1 MTEGAIFL
9 VLTLGAAALLSVA
22 GMAVLLARR
31 SYKIGALR
39 KNLQTAK
46 RETEEIAQFLIHNP
60 SPFIQLSREGRITFA
75 NPAACRQFP
84 DLFEKASEH
93 PALSG
98 LRDLLR
104 GQTEKSGGKD
114 ESRKDEITR
123 EISVGEK
130 TWVQTIVPIFAA
142 GSGALAVY
150 CYDVSERKAF
160 EIALEKNRLAAE
172 SANQA
177 KSDFLANMSHEL
189 RTPMNGI
196 IGLSGLLTKM
206 EIGEK
211 AEELARA
218 VHSSSH
224 TLLKLL
230 NDILDFSKIE
240 AGEVTL
246 EAIAFDPRQ
255 MARQVVQLQRP
266 VAEGKGL
273 SLECEIQQ
281 DLPARLVGDPSR
293 LQQILNN
300 LLNNAIKFTS
310 RGSVRLVIEGQQ
322 QGAESCALSIRV
334 EDTGI
339 GIPED
344 KKESVF
350 KKFTQADVSTARK
363 YGGTGLGLSITRHLI
378 TLMGGRVALESTE
391 GKGTCFTVSVT
402 LKIASAQNEN
412 VEAAQENA
420 IKERSAQESRKARI
434 MIVDDHPINLLFL
447 RNLLASL
454 GFSNLA
460 EARSGA
466 EALALFEKSSFDLI
480 LMDCQMPDMD
490 GYAAARRIRAQE
502 GAGKHTP
509 VIAVTAD
516 AIKGAQDKC
525 LAAGMDGYVTKPIE
539 EKALC
544 AVLAQVFSTA
554 ESPARSKDEDF
565 GIVEQKTSS
574 QSEILDCARFD
585 QFTHKDPEAERQ
597 IIALFSET
605 AQESLQALADSLQD
619 NHHGAWERYTH
630 KLYGSAA
637 NFGARALARACDEA
651 QELTD
656 LQDKKAALGQMNTHY
671 RMLNQYLETRAR
683 ASGT

>member
-1 MTEGAIFL
+1 MEGMTEGSVFL
-9 VLTLGAAALLSVA
+9 VLILAAAALLSVV

-31 SYKIGALR
+31 SYKIGELR
-39 KNLQTAK
+39 KNLRTAK

-84 DLFEKASEH
+84 DLFERATGH
-93 PALSG
+93 PALFG
-98 LRDLLR
+98 LRDLL
-104 GQTEKSGGKD
+104 TGKPD
-114 ESRKDEITR
+114 KGDRKDGIIKDEITR
-123 EISVGEK
+123 EISIGEK
-130 TWVQTIVPIFAA
+130 TWVQTIVPIFAS

-160 EIALEKNRLAAE
+160 EMALEKNRLAAE

-224 TLLKLL
+224 ALLKLL

-246 EAIAFDPRQ
+246 ETIAFDPRQ
-255 MARQVVQLQRP
+255 MALQVVQLQRS

-273 SLECEIQQ
+273 SLVCDIQQ
-281 DLPARLVGDPSR
+281 DLPARLIGDPSR

-310 RGSVRLVIEGQQ
+310 RGSVRLVIEGKR
-322 QGAESCALSIRV
+322 QGEESCVLSIRV

-378 TLMGGRVALESTE
+378 TMMGGSVVLESTE
-391 GKGTCFTVSVT
+391 GKGTCFTVT
-402 LKIASAQNEN
+402 LNLKIAHAQNDTD
-412 VEAAQENA
+412 EAVQENP
-420 IKERSAQESRKARI
+420 IKGLTDRKARI
-434 MIVDDHPINLLFL
+434 MIVDDHPINLLLL
-447 RNLLASL
+447 RNLLANL
-454 GFSNLA
+454 GFSNLE

-466 EALALFEKSSFDLI
+466 EALALFEKFSFDLI

-490 GYAAARRIRAQE
+490 GYTAARRIREKE
-502 GAGKHTP
+502 GAGKHTSI
-509 VIAVTAD
+509 IAVTAD

-544 AVLAQVFSTA
+544 AALAQVFSTA
-554 ESPARSKDEDF
+554 ESAVRSEDF
-565 GIVEQKTSS
+565 EVVERKPVS
-574 QSEILDCARFD
+574 QNEILDCARFD

-619 NHHGAWERYTH
+619 NHNGAWERYTH

-656 LQDKKAALGQMNTHY
+656 LQDKRTALGQMNTHY
-671 RMLNQYLETRAR
+671 RMLNQYLETRVQ